1 MHRGLCLV
9 WLMSMLLVGT
19 VAVLLLRAEP
29 SRIERSCPQE
39 WSTQEARAPEAQA
52 EGSVITAERVAEVA
66 SDILDPS
73 AIAVANNGVGDSE
86 RIGDGGKTSADENT
100 RSDHIVEK
108 RVVELASLL
117 ASGRQ

>member
-1 MHRGLCLV
+1 
-9 WLMSMLLVGT
+9 MLLVGT

-39 WSTQEARAPEAQA
+39 WSTQEAHAPEAQA

-66 SDILDPS
+66 SDIPDPS

-100 RSDHIVEK
+100 RSDHLLRK
-108 RVVELASLL
+108 RLL
-117 ASGRQ
+117 EMAIRLDSGRQ